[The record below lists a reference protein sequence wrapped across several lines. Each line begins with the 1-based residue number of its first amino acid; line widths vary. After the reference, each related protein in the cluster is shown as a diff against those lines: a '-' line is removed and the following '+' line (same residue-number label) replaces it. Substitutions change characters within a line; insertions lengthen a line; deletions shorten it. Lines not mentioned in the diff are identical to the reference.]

1 MMNLIVAAAAEGSVS
16 GIDAIR
22 DTLQQSFLNAS
33 DGLLAVVS
41 GIIPS
46 VIPVMIGMTTIGVAI
61 RVFKKVAGK

>member
-1 MMNLIVAAAAEGSVS
+1 MNFVLATAEATT
-16 GIDAIR
+16 GISKIQE
-22 DTLQQSFLNAS
+22 TLQQSFLNAS
-33 DGLLAVVS
+33 DSLLAVVS

>member
-1 MMNLIVAAAAEGSVS
+1 MVGVVAATTAASTGVDQ
-16 GIDAIR
+16 IQT
-22 DTLQQSFLNAS
+22 TLQQAFLNAS
-33 DGLLAVVS
+33 DSLLAVVS

>member
-1 MMNLIVAAAAEGSVS
+1 MNFVLATAETAS
-16 GIDAIR
+16 GISQIQQ
-22 DTLQQSFLNAS
+22 TLQQSFLNAS
-33 DGLLAVVS
+33 DSLLSVVS

>member
-1 MMNLIVAAAAEGSVS
+1 MMDLVIAAAAEGATTGV
-16 GIDAIR
+16 DAIQN
-22 DTLQQSFLNAS
+22 TLQQSFLNAS
-33 DGLLAVVS
+33 DSLLAVVS